1 LGPFLFVFLL
11 KRRLSKQTAF
21 ERTGSISGI
30 DQIRQR
36 LPQEEAP
43 PVTGLRQRVTMSL
56 DLPTLFVVATCV
68 TVLLGLFLLALW
80 IQDRSIR
87 ALGWWASAYLIGGF
101 AVSLWIMPRQ
111 ISASG
116 IGEIASALLF
126 ISCGMVWS
134 GARRFHGRQVLPLAA
149 VTGAFVWLLASQ
161 LPAVSGMIATRVVL
175 SSLIIAAYAVLTA
188 MELRRERRNP
198 KIARLRALIVPFLH
212 GAVFLSPILA
222 VYSLSDVEP
231 GLGQGFFALFAL
243 LVLLYV
249 IGTAFIVVV
258 MAKEHSAQVHRT
270 AAMTDYMT
278 GLYNR
283 RGFLEVA
290 HKLIAAQKRKGES
303 VTVLMF
309 DLDHFKAIN
318 DRFGHD
324 AGDDALRTFA
334 ATASGNMRGDDIIGR
349 LGGEEFAAILPG
361 RAETSVMVAERVR
374 LAFENAGVTISG
386 HCMNATVSIGA
397 ADSMADVANITA
409 LLTRADQALYQ
420 AKSSGRNRVV
430 VEGVVTPQ
438 TRADMSQVTPVSAPS
453 IVPQTGLSFS
463 RQPSVAL
470 S

>member
-1 LGPFLFVFLL
+1 
-11 KRRLSKQTAF
+11 
-21 ERTGSISGI
+21 
-30 DQIRQR
+30 
-36 LPQEEAP
+36 
-43 PVTGLRQRVTMSL
+43 MSL

-68 TVLLGLFLLALW
+68 TVLLGLFLLGLW

-134 GARRFHGRQVLPLAA
+134 GARRFHGRQVLPLAS

-161 LPAVSGMIATRVVL
+161 LPAVSGMSATRVVL

-198 KIARLRALIVPFLH
+198 KIARLRALIVPILH

-374 LAFENAGVTISG
+374 LAFESAGVTISG

-438 TRADMSQVTPVSAPS
+438 TKAAVSHVTPVSAPS
-453 IVPQTGLSFS
+453 IVPQTDVSFS

>member
-1 LGPFLFVFLL
+1 
-11 KRRLSKQTAF
+11 
-21 ERTGSISGI
+21 
-30 DQIRQR
+30 
-36 LPQEEAP
+36 
-43 PVTGLRQRVTMSL
+43 MSL
-56 DLPTLFVVATCV
+56 DMATLFVVATCV
-68 TVLLGLFLLALW
+68 TVLLGLFLLGLW

-101 AVSLWIMPRQ
+101 AVLLWILPRHS
-111 ISASG
+111 IASG
-116 IGEIASALLF
+116 IDEIASALLF

-134 GARRFHGRQVLPLAA
+134 GARRFHGRQVLPLAS

-161 LPAVSGMIATRVVL
+161 LPAVSGMSAARVVL
-175 SSLIIAAYAVLTA
+175 SSLIIAAYAGLTA

-198 KIARLRALIVPFLH
+198 KIARLRAMIVPMLH

-222 VYSLSDVEP
+222 VYSMSDVEP
-231 GLGQGFFALFAL
+231 GQRQAFFSLFAL

-249 IGTAFIVVV
+249 VGTAFIVVV
-258 MAKEHSAQVHRT
+258 MAKEHSAQVHKT

-309 DLDHFKAIN
+309 DLDHFKMIN

-361 RAETSVMVAERVR
+361 RADTSVTVAERVR
-374 LAFENAGVTISG
+374 VAFENAGVTISG

-397 ADSMADVANITA
+397 ADCMADVANITA

-430 VEGVVTPQ
+430 VEGLATPQ
-438 TRADMSQVTPVSAPS
+438 TRAAECQVPAVSAPS
-453 IVPQTGLSFS
+453 LVPQTAVNFS
-463 RQPSVAL
+463 HRPSAAL

>member
-1 LGPFLFVFLL
+1 
-11 KRRLSKQTAF
+11 
-21 ERTGSISGI
+21 
-30 DQIRQR
+30 
-36 LPQEEAP
+36 
-43 PVTGLRQRVTMSL
+43 MSL
-56 DLPTLFVVATCV
+56 DMPTLFIVSTCIAA
-68 TVLLGLFLLALW
+68 LLGLFLLGLW

-87 ALGWWASAYLIGGF
+87 ALGWWAAAYLIGGF
-101 AVSLWIMPRQ
+101 AVSLWIVPRHV
-111 ISASG
+111 IASG
-116 IGEIASALLF
+116 ISEIASAFLF
-126 ISCGMVWS
+126 ISCGMIWS
-134 GARRFHGRQVLPLAA
+134 GARKFHGRQVLPLAS

-161 LPAVSGMIATRVVL
+161 LPAVNGMGGARVIL
-175 SSLIIAAYAVLTA
+175 TSLIIASYAALTS

-198 KIARLRALIVPFLH
+198 KIAKLRAMVVPILH

-222 VYSLSDVEP
+222 AYFLPDIESE
-231 GLGQGFFALFAL
+231 LGQGFFTLFAL
-243 LVLLYV
+243 LILLYV
-249 IGTAFIVVV
+249 VGTAFVVVV
-258 MAKEHSAQVHRT
+258 MAKEHSAQVHKT

-283 RGFLEVA
+283 RGFREVA
-290 HKLIAAQKRKGES
+290 QKLIAAQKRKGES

-309 DLDHFKAIN
+309 DLDHFKSIN

-324 AGDDALRTFA
+324 VGDDALRTFA

-361 RAETSVMVAERVR
+361 KAETATTVAERVR

-409 LLTRADQALYQ
+409 LLARADQALYQ
-420 AKSSGRNRVV
+420 AKTSGRNRVV
-430 VEGVVTPQ
+430 IEGSGTQQSKSV
-438 TRADMSQVTPVSAPS
+438 ANQVPAVPAPS
-453 IVPQTGLSFS
+453 LVPQGSMDFG